1 MHQEGQH
8 KANRWGEGDS
18 VSWVPRDTVM
28 PNCLAQIL
36 GKIRHAGA
44 AWGSPPPSPWERGGE
59 KGGRGL
65 LETEEQGGTLF

>member
-18 VSWVPRDTVM
+18 VSWAPRDTVM

-44 AWGSPPPSPWERGGE
+44 AWGSPPSPWERGRE